1 MSLLTPLGLLGLIG
15 VVALIIIY
23 IIKPNYQ
30 NKFIP
35 STFIWKLSLKYKKK
49 KIPISKLRSIL
60 LFICQLLIIVAT
72 TFILA
77 QPFINN
83 ELESENGD
91 TIIVIDTSAS
101 MHTIAG
107 YSNRLA
113 RAVDAA
119 RLDADKA
126 LENGNKITIIVAGE
140 EARFLVQ
147 QAGEEQAT
155 LIDDAFAILRDDAE
169 SLYTYGNP
177 DIEGAMGLAEQI
189 TAFTDNVT
197 VTLYTDT
204 FYVNK
209 GDVQVRN
216 FGETAEWNAAILDVR
231 TSIIENY
238 YRIEIDVVSYGA
250 DQNVPVYCEIFEPN
264 GSEGSI
270 ELYENVTCQ
279 NDEITTIVYG
289 LPNDNMSDDE
299 RDLITEEIALTSYNY
314 IYVHASA
321 YDSLDYDNQFYLY
334 GGKKPVI
341 DVYYCSAMPNNYVT
355 SALLV
360 IEDAMKGSF
369 DINITEAKK
378 DEMLIEGY
386 DIYFYEH
393 VMPQTLP
400 TDGLVFCINPVSLPG
415 NAGIKFGSTATSV
428 DGQQIFLSAGDSH
441 PIMQNV
447 DATQISVTQFT
458 SVTSYDAY
466 TPIVTLGGSIPLL
479 LVRDDMDAPMVVMPF
494 SLHYSNL
501 ALLPEFPM
509 IIKNT
514 ISHFFPET
522 LDHNVYET
530 YQEIDINSRG
540 NQAEVTAPTPSLDKT
555 LEELPAKYTA
565 TIYGIYTIT
574 HPDISGEPVRDYV
587 YVHIPSSE
595 SDINHEE
602 SNLVNPYFYSDGDA
616 NNIDLLFYFALA
628 AVALLFFEWW
638 LKSREQI

>member
-1 MSLLTPLGLLGLIG
+1 
-15 VVALIIIY
+15 
-23 IIKPNYQ
+23 
-30 NKFIP
+30 
-35 STFIWKLSLKYKKK
+35 
-49 KIPISKLRSIL
+49 
-60 LFICQLLIIVAT
+60 
-72 TFILA
+72 
-77 QPFINN
+77 
-83 ELESENGD
+83 
-91 TIIVIDTSAS
+91 
-101 MHTIAG
+101 
-107 YSNRLA
+107 
-113 RAVDAA
+113 
-119 RLDADKA
+119 
-126 LENGNKITIIVAGE
+126 
-140 EARFLVQ
+140 
-147 QAGEEQAT
+147 
-155 LIDDAFAILRDDAE
+155 
-169 SLYTYGNP
+169 
-177 DIEGAMGLAEQI
+177 
-189 TAFTDNVT
+189 
-197 VTLYTDT
+197 
-204 FYVNK
+204 
-209 GDVQVRN
+209 
-216 FGETAEWNAAILDVR
+216 
-231 TSIIENY
+231 
-238 YRIEIDVVSYGA
+238 
-250 DQNVPVYCEIFEPN
+250 
-264 GSEGSI
+264 
-270 ELYENVTCQ
+270 
-279 NDEITTIVYG
+279 
-289 LPNDNMSDDE
+289 
-299 RDLITEEIALTSYNY
+299 
-314 IYVHASA
+314 
-321 YDSLDYDNQFYLY
+321 
-334 GGKKPVI
+334 
-341 DVYYCSAMPNNYVT
+341 MPNNYVT

-378 DEMLIEGY
+378 DEMLIEGF

-400 TDGLVFCINPVSLPG
+400 TDGLVFCINPVALPG
-415 NAGIKFGSTATSV
+415 NAGIKFGSTATST

-458 SVTSYDAY
+458 AVTSYDDY

-479 LVRDDMDAPMVVMPF
+479 LVRDDMDSPMVVMPF

-522 LDHNVYET
+522 LDQNVYET

-540 NQAEVTAPTPSLDKT
+540 NQAEVTAPITSLDKT

-565 TIYGIYTIT
+565 TIYGTYTIT